1 MNNDNITF
9 LIEENEENTTF
20 IENNDTNFF
29 FLESELDLESE
40 NNGCQDDIM
49 CKIVNYNLN
58 YLTKDLLVIC
68 DYYGIGKNLKAS
80 KANKEQIISALV
92 FFENSPENQEIVV
105 KRNTLWFY
113 MNELKND
120 KFMRKFI
127 MLWH

>member
-1 MNNDNITF
+1 MNNDNISF
-9 LIEENEENTTF
+9 LIEENEDNLTLV
-20 IENNDTNFF
+20 ENNDTNFF
-29 FLESELDLESE
+29 LLELENKHS
-40 NNGCQDDIM
+40 QDEM
-49 CKIVNYNLN
+49 MSKMVNYNLN
-58 YLTKDLLVIC
+58 YLAKDLLVIC

>member
-1 MNNDNITF
+1 MNNDNISF
-9 LIEENEENTTF
+9 LIEENEDNLTLV
-20 IENNDTNFF
+20 ENNDTNFF
-29 FLESELDLESE
+29 LLELENKHS
-40 NNGCQDDIM
+40 QDEMISKM
-49 CKIVNYNLN
+49 VNYNLN
-58 YLTKDLLVIC
+58 YLAKDLLVIC
-68 DYYGIGKNLKAS
+68 DYYGIGKNLKTS
-80 KANKEQIISALV
+80 KANKEQIIAALV